1 LQVKDFDSERLQRH
15 AEREAALGERS
26 FLLGGETFS
35 FRPEVT
41 YLVLE
46 RIAAIGDTGGKG
58 IIRDMEA
65 AVLDMLED
73 GQEERFLQV
82 VRNTENP
89 VTLGDLN
96 DLCGWLTEQQTVRPT
111 QAPLLSTD
119 GRDSTGTDS
128 TESSSSPPAVASAA

>member
-1 LQVKDFDSERLQRH
+1 MKDFDRERLQKH
-15 AEREAALGERS
+15 AERSLEQDERT
-26 FLLGGETFS
+26 FLLGGEQFIY
-35 FRPEVT
+35 RDEVS

-46 RIAAIGDTGGKG
+46 RISAIGDDGGAG

-65 AVLDMLED
+65 AVIDLLEP
-73 GQEERFLQV
+73 GQEDRFLAV
-82 VRNTENP
+82 VRNDEQP

-96 DLCGWLTEQQTVRPT
+96 DLCAWLTEAQVNRPT
-111 QAPLLSTD
+111 KAPSLSTD